1 MFNNKKSFAE
11 KHSNLLVAAATII
24 GSGIAAYFGS
34 RKATAEVMTT
44 AANAVVGVVQN
55 MQAPQ
60 PQAAPA
66 QAETATNDDI
76 ANAIADAIESKAE
89 AEEAEAEPATPSE
102 AKTEEVKAEENK

>member
-34 RKATAEVMTT
+34 RKATSEVMTT

-60 PQAAPA
+60 QQQQASA
-66 QAETATNDDI
+66 QAECASENI
-76 ANAIADAIESKAE
+76 ADAIAEAIESKAE
-89 AEEAEAEPATPSE
+89 ADKAEAEPAPSD